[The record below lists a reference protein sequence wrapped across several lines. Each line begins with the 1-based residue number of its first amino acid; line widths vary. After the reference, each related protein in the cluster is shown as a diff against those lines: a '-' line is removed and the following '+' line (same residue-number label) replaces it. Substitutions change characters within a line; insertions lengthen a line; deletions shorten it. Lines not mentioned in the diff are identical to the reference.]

1 MNQNKPQPL
10 TRNHHLTLK
19 DLETLSLPLIIQDNQ
34 ITIKMGLRNYPLK
47 HPVTIELEKVLAV
60 KELKLIEYVFEALLC
75 ERPVLLQ
82 YTFNNKSVLL
92 MARHFLR
99 NCSGSPQSCYTYIQH
114 IHQYTTWLGSSPDQI
129 IADLKTETNTVDPQ
143 RLVNHN
149 KFVDDYV
156 AALQD
161 RGLTNS
167 TINNHLKACK
177 IFYKTN
183 DIKIEFNGRI
193 RRKTIYKDR
202 APTPEELTK
211 LLDVGNLREKT
222 IVTML
227 ALGGFRE
234 GTLSKL
240 KYRHVKDDLENNII
254 PIHIHVEE
262 TITKG
267 KYGDYDTFL
276 GAEATQYLKLY
287 LNQRQTGTKR
297 IPPETLTD
305 ESPLIRATTSQP
317 VSPIGSKQITQL
329 VHQLYVKAGLTKHKQ
344 GHYDLR
350 THSLRKYF
358 KTQMIALGCQSDYVD
373 YFMGHVLD
381 TYHSIQ
387 SIGLERLRSAY
398 SAAGLS
404 IRTKTQM
411 TDVDQVKQLIRAL
424 GGDPSKWLSKE
435 MLTDG
440 AITVQNAEDQ
450 QLAMLRERLKQ
461 LIIAQKLV

>member
-1 MNQNKPQPL
+1 MTENRPQPL
-10 TRNHHLTLK
+10 TRNHHLTPK
-19 DLETLSLPLIIQDNQ
+19 DLQTLSLPLIIQDNQ
-34 ITIKMGLRNYPLK
+34 VTVKMGLRNFPLK
-47 HPVTIELEKVLAV
+47 HPVTLELEKVLAA
-60 KELKLIEYVFEALLC
+60 KELKLIEYIFQALLS
-75 ERPVLLQ
+75 ERPILLQ
-82 YTFNNKSVLL
+82 YTFDNKSLLL

-99 NCSGSPQSCYTYIQH
+99 NCSGSPKSCYTYIQH
-114 IHQYTTWLGSSPDQI
+114 IHQYTSWLGSNPDQI
-129 IADLKTETNTVDPQ
+129 IADLKIDPNTVDPK
-143 RLVNHN
+143 RLQNHN

-183 DIKIEFNGRI
+183 DVKIEFNGRI
-193 RRKTIYKDR
+193 RRKTTYKDR

-222 IVTML
+222 IVAML

-234 GTLSKL
+234 GTLSHL
-240 KYRHVKDDLENNII
+240 KYRHVKDDLENNIV
-254 PIHIHVEE
+254 PIHVHVEE

-276 GAEATQYLKLY
+276 GAEAAQYLKLY
-287 LNQRQTGTKR
+287 LSQRQAGTKR
-297 IPPETLTD
+297 VPPETLQD
-305 ESPLIRATTSQP
+305 ESPLIRATTSH
-317 VSPIGSKQITQL
+317 VSSIGSKQITQL
-329 VHQLYVKAGLTKHKQ
+329 VHQLYVKAGLTKHKN

-350 THSLRKYF
+350 AHSLRKYF

-387 SIGLERLRSAY
+387 SLGLERLRSAY

-404 IRTKTQM
+404 IRTQTKM
-411 TDVDQVKQLIRAL
+411 SDVDQVKQLIRAL

-435 MLTDG
+435 MLKDG
-440 AITVQNAEDQ
+440 AITMRNVEDQ

-461 LIIAQKLV
+461 LIMPQKVV